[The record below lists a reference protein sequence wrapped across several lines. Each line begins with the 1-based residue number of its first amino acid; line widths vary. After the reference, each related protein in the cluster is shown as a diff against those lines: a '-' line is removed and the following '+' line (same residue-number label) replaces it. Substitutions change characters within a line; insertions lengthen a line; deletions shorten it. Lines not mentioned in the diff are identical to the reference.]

1 MFAVLVKAA
10 VLAVLPVAHH
20 PAAHVATQHVTV
32 QSGDSLSSIA
42 TAQCGKANDWTGI
55 WVHSRAIVGPNP
67 NLILPGQRLK
77 VVCEDP
83 PALLKYGLNQTPAA
97 PVHTAAA
104 PAATGGSYG
113 HPNYCGDGD
122 GDGWDVACPSQAQPD
137 PQQGNAQAPAAAPA
151 QPAAAYSGAP
161 GSFQACVIR
170 AESGGNPSAYNAS
183 SGAGGLYQFLQSTWS
198 ALGFPGSPQNAPV
211 SEQNAAF
218 AKAYAQSG
226 TSPWAPYDG
235 C

>member
-1 MFAVLVKAA
+1 MFSALIQAA
-10 VLAVLPVAHH
+10 VLAPLALTSHH
-20 PAAHVATQHVTV
+20 HAPAQHVTV

-42 TAQCGKANDWTGI
+42 VAQCGKANDWTGI
-55 WVHSRAIVGPNP
+55 WAHSRAIVGSNP
-67 NLILPGQRLK
+67 NLITPGERLK

-83 PALLKYGLNQTPAA
+83 PSLLQFGQKAA
-97 PVHTAAA
+97 PVHTAPA
-104 PAATGGSYG
+104 PAPAGGAYG

-122 GDGWDVACPSQAQPD
+122 GDGWDVACQPAVSQPVTQAEP
-137 PQQGNAQAPAAAPA
+137 AAPAAAPV
-151 QPAAAYSGAP
+151 QAAATGYSAG
-161 GSFQACVIR
+161 GSFQQCVIR
-170 AESGGNPSAYNAS
+170 AESGGNPAAYNAS
-183 SGAGGLYQFLQSTWS
+183 SGAGGLYQFLQSTWT